1 VSVWVILRVHNML
14 LFVDDMPNNQGFETR
29 LLEVRSQS
37 RVLKLMNYRLKIGVV
52 LVNNSVE
59 IL

>member
-1 VSVWVILRVHNML
+1 ML